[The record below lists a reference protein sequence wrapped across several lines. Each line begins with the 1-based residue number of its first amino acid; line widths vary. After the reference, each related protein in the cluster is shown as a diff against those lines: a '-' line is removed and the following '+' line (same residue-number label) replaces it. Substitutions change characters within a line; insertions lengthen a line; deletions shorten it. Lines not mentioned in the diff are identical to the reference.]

1 MCHVKTVSFR
11 MAGVI
16 SGFSWDVEISKN
28 VTATISARKIQIIPS
43 LMTIS
48 DSFKEVAGQLP

>member
-1 MCHVKTVSFR
+1 MSPENCLFQNGW
-11 MAGVI
+11 GV

-28 VTATISARKIQIIPS
+28 VIATISARKIQIIPS
-43 LMTIS
+43 FMTIS